1 MKTTRFYNSVCFEVA
16 LETFGARRKPLSQ
29 GVAGSRMRASLNLE
43 RERARASTQQSEQ
56 LATYIAKGSSVRWLG
71 CWVTSM
77 KRRTKIVAAFFVR
90 SSVYA
95 PWPYGSSSSPSSD
108 PRLALSRS
116 RPLAFSPRGLVDGG
130 RDASIVPASKRRKIV
145 TAIQHDR
152 STQEATPDAAHR
164 AWKSKGARWKAIGA
178 TEMSSSESRG
188 REKEHCYRRLSR
200 GIDWVRDERDSAVA
214 SVSPRVFA

>member
-1 MKTTRFYNSVCFEVA
+1 MLGHFHETADENS
-16 LETFGARRKPLSQ
+16 
-29 GVAGSRMRASLNLE
+29 SRLLCSLE
-43 RERARASTQQSEQ
+43 RVRAVAVRVLFLSE
-56 LATYIAKGSSVRWLG
+56 L
-71 CWVTSM
+71 
-77 KRRTKIVAAFFVR
+77 R
-90 SSVYA
+90 SA
-95 PWPYGSSSSPSSD
+95 P
-108 PRLALSRS
+108 

-130 RDASIVPASKRRKIV
+130 RDASIVSASKRRKIV

-200 GIDWVRDERDSAVA
+200 GIDWVRDEVRDSAVA
-214 SVSPRVFA
+214 SVSSCLRLIIETENPR